1 MRVTILIITFIM
13 FFSCE
18 KEKKYYNVELLKNL
32 NSIELFSNKNILFEV
47 LDGNKNKKIIV
58 NIKIREPFV
67 YSNKT
72 LQDLMCLYVIKN
84 VEILNEYEG
93 IVDFNFFIETEENKY
108 TKSFTLEDRKSIVKK
123 ISKNESLIK
132 MIEYSLSKMKEVDP
146 YLINILQEV
155 VYKKYPTETLN
166 NHFVE
171 LLISFSNK
179 TGNKKL
185 DTSEDKVILGKSSF
199 TFYNLIDLCKTVEKE
214 EYQSL
219 LSVLNDLWEINY
231 GKSVKESI
239 IVNESKGTIYYN
251 EN

>member
-1 MRVTILIITFIM
+1 MRVTILIISFII

-18 KEKKYYNVELLKNL
+18 KEKKYYNVELLKSL
-32 NSIELFSNKNILFEV
+32 NSIELFSNKNILFKV
-47 LDGNKNKKIIV
+47 LDDKKNRKVIV

-72 LQDLMCLYVIKN
+72 LQDLMCLYLIYN
-84 VEILNEYEG
+84 VEILNEYDG
-93 IVDFNFFIETEENKY
+93 VVDFNFFIETEENKY
-108 TKSFTLEDRKSIVKK
+108 TKSFTVDDRRYIVKK

-132 MIEYSLSKMKEVDP
+132 MIDYSLSKMKEVDP

-166 NHFVE
+166 NNFVE
-171 LLISFSNK
+171 LLILFSNK

-185 DTSEDKVILGKSSF
+185 DSSQGKVILGKSSF
-199 TFYNLIDLCKTVEKE
+199 TFYNLIDLCKTVKKE

-231 GKSVKESI
+231 GKSVNESI
-239 IVNESKGTIYYN
+239 IVNKSKGTIYYN